1 MNNTFR
7 LTEQEASWVIS
18 KYLRAITDIVDT
30 QIKYNVD
37 GCIAMDTIIYHGK
50 EVKRL
55 REMDS
60 MKYMD
65 LLFQALKFVGY
76 SVDMVNRSYEKN
88 EYGEDEPIFICY
100 INLLKR
106 VRS

>member
-7 LTEQEASWVIS
+7 LTEQEANMIIS
-18 KYLRAITDIVDT
+18 KYLRTISDIVDA
-30 QIKYNVD
+30 QIKYNIN

-55 REMDS
+55 REIS
-60 MKYMD
+60 LTKYID
-65 LLFQALKFVGY
+65 LLFQALRFAGY
-76 SVDMVNRSYEKN
+76 PVDMVNQSYEKN
-88 EYGEDEPIFICY
+88 ENGEDEPVFICY

>member
-1 MNNTFR
+1 MNNMFR
-7 LTEQEASWVIS
+7 LTEQEANWIIS

-76 SVDMVNRSYEKN
+76 PVDMVNRSYEKN

>member
-7 LTEQEASWVIS
+7 LTEQEANWIIS

-60 MKYMD
+60 TKYMD

-76 SVDMVNRSYEKN
+76 PVDMVNRSYEKN

>member
-1 MNNTFR
+1 MNNMFR
-7 LTEQEASWVIS
+7 LTEQEANWVIS
-18 KYLRAITDIVDT
+18 KYLRTITDIVDT

-55 REMDS
+55 REIRL

-65 LLFQALKFVGY
+65 LLFQALKFAGY
-76 SVDMVNRSYEKN
+76 PVDMVNQSYEKN
-88 EYGEDEPIFICY
+88 ENGEDEPVFICY

>member
-1 MNNTFR
+1 MNNTFKLR
-7 LTEQEASWVIS
+7 EQEANWVIS

-30 QIKYNVD
+30 QIKYDIDICVV
-37 GCIAMDTIIYHGK
+37 MDTIIYHGK

-65 LLFQALKFVGY
+65 LLFQALNFDGY
-76 SVDMVNRSYEKN
+76 PVDMIKQSYEKN
-88 EYGEDEPIFICY
+88 ENGEDEPIFICW
-100 INLLKR
+100 INILKR

>member
-7 LTEQEASWVIS
+7 LTEQEASLVIS

-76 SVDMVNRSYEKN
+76 PVDMVNRSYEKN

>member
-18 KYLRAITDIVDT
+18 KYLRTIIDIVDT

-37 GCIAMDTIIYHGK
+37 GCIAMDIIIYHGK

-76 SVDMVNRSYEKN
+76 PVDMVNRSYEKN